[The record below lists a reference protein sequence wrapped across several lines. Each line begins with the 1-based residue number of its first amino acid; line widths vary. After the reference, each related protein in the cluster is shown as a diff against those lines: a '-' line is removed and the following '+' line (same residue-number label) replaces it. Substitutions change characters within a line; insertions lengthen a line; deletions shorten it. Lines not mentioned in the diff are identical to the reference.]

1 LENPHQG
8 KAPVTEP
15 GLLKNTLALAAPNFL
30 NPVISFALVLLISR
44 YLGVDGLGKYSLAL
58 AYMGMFATLATL
70 GLDALIVREV
80 ARRPEDTQ
88 LLFFNVSLFGAVSA
102 VVAIVG
108 MNATVSFLG
117 YGTDVTSAVFWCSLA
132 LLFATAIYYM
142 NGVFVASYKAKYTAY
157 SYLAENFF
165 RVIISAGFVL
175 AGYGIVVVFMVALAT
190 RALGFVMM
198 SYFYLTSIGRPRWEF
213 RADIWKTLVREAP
226 VFSSIVIFSTIHMS
240 LDQIMLSKLQG
251 VASVGVY
258 SAADRI
264 LAMCKTMPVAFAM
277 ALLPSMTTSFHKGP
291 EEIRALV
298 DSSIRRILILS
309 VPVIVGVIIL
319 SDRFILLLY
328 GEDFATSATLLRA
341 HIISLLP
348 FGTLFVLA
356 RALTATDNQKIDMYI
371 NALCALLNFIL
382 NLVLIPLWAEMGAVI
397 ATFVTVVIFNQLQY
411 VFISRRLFR
420 VDFISPIGR
429 IIPATAIMGIVTY
442 FLTPI
447 NLFVNVAVSAL
458 IYLVALY
465 LMGALQDD
473 EIRIIKRV
481 VRLGRGND

>member
-1 LENPHQG
+1 
-8 KAPVTEP
+8 
-15 GLLKNTLALAAPNFL
+15 
-30 NPVISFALVLLISR
+30 
-44 YLGVDGLGKYSLAL
+44 
-58 AYMGMFATLATL
+58 
-70 GLDALIVREV
+70 
-80 ARRPEDTQ
+80 
-88 LLFFNVSLFGAVSA
+88 
-102 VVAIVG
+102 
-108 MNATVSFLG
+108 
-117 YGTDVTSAVFWCSLA
+117 
-132 LLFATAIYYM
+132 
-142 NGVFVASYKAKYTAY
+142 
-157 SYLAENFF
+157 
-165 RVIISAGFVL
+165 
-175 AGYGIVVVFMVALAT
+175 
-190 RALGFVMM
+190 
-198 SYFYLTSIGRPRWEF
+198 
-213 RADIWKTLVREAP
+213 
-226 VFSSIVIFSTIHMS
+226 
-240 LDQIMLSKLQG
+240 
-251 VASVGVY
+251 
-258 SAADRI
+258 
-264 LAMCKTMPVAFAM
+264 MPVAFAM

-309 VPVIVGVIIL
+309 LPVIVGVIIL